1 MKVSIE
7 YCGMWNY
14 YPRAASLA
22 ADIKQD
28 LGIDVELIHSDGGVF
43 EIEKDGVLVFSKKAS
58 GRFPTTEE
66 ILQKL
71 Q

>member
-7 YCGMWNY
+7 YCNMWNY
-14 YPRAASLA
+14 YPTAARLA
-22 ADIKQD
+22 ADIKKE
-28 LGIDVELIHSDGGVF
+28 LDVDVDFISSGGGVF
-43 EIEKDGVLVFSKKAS
+43 EVRKDDTLIFSKKAL

-66 ILQKL
+66 ILAKL